1 MKGLIP
7 LWLIFSLFVYQMVL
21 FLSWLIG
28 FLTPGLVMRITLW
41 GILFFLVGIVVGSQM
56 ERRRLGAKLSG
67 AVSKARTQS
76 KRTGA

>member
-28 FLTPGLVMRITLW
+28 FLTPGQAARITLW

-56 ERRRLGAKLSG
+56 ERRRLGQKLYG
-67 AVSKARTQS
+67 AAWKALTQS
-76 KRTGA
+76 KKTGQ